1 MTTATETLRLLKPGD
16 EAALDAFLA
25 RHAATSMFLRSNVR
39 AAGLEDRGE
48 VYQATYAALLRG
60 DEIVAVAAHSWN
72 GNLLLQAPVAAER
85 VAAAAVEASPR
96 PVAGILGPTAQAK
109 AARRRL
115 GLEKRATTKDSLEEL
130 FQLGIDRLQV
140 PNDLRTGRVL
150 CRRSRDE
157 DHPLLAQWRI
167 AYEQEALGR
176 PVTPELGRQSRAE
189 VEQRCG
195 DGCLFVLEA
204 EGELVAC
211 CSFNARLPDIVQVGG
226 VFTPLLRRR
235 RGFARAVVAGALLSA
250 RESGVTDAI
259 LFTNAEN
266 QPAQLAYRAL
276 GFERV
281 GDYALILFE
290 T

>member
-1 MTTATETLRLLKPGD
+1 LSTTETLRLLKPGD
-16 EAALDAFLA
+16 EAALETFLA
-25 RHAATSMFLRSNVR
+25 RHAAASMFLRSNLR
-39 AAGLEDRGE
+39 AAGLEDRGDL
-48 VYQATYAALLRG
+48 YQATYAALFQAS
-60 DEIVAVAAHSWN
+60 EIVAVAAHAWN
-72 GNLLLQAPVAAER
+72 GNLLLQAPLGVER
-85 VAAAAVEASPR
+85 VSAAAVEASAR
-96 PVAGILGPTAQAK
+96 PVGGILGPADQVK
-109 AARRRL
+109 AARRGL
-115 GLEKRATTKDSLEEL
+115 GLETRGTTTDSLEEL
-130 FQLGIDRLQV
+130 FHLGIDRLQV
-140 PNDLRTGRVL
+140 PKDLRSGRVV

-176 PVTPELGRQSRAE
+176 RATPELGRQSRAE

-211 CSFNARLPDIVQVGG
+211 CSFNARLPDMVQVGG
-226 VFTPLLRRR
+226 AFTPLLKRR

-250 RESGVTDAI
+250 REDGVTGAI

-266 QPAQLAYRAL
+266 QPAQLAYHAL

-281 GDYALILFE
+281 GDYKLVLFVS
-290 T
+290 